1 MLNNVYRYVKN
12 VIEIEKFLEDT
23 GNRYLLI
30 SQRYFK
36 GKYNAKGECEIQE
49 GVTVGLQILE
59 DNSEKIIDKNTGE
72 EKPDNTLE
80 TFEVTIVG
88 VKYPLDIKKGSIVQ
102 LSGFIPEF
110 SYYINYSFILRF
122 TGIEEIE

>member
-1 MLNNVYRYVKN
+1 M
-12 VIEIEKFLEDT
+12 
-23 GNRYLLI
+23 
-30 SQRYFK
+30 
-36 GKYNAKGECEIQE
+36 
-49 GVTVGLQILE
+49 GLQILE